1 MANKATVNGFVLV
14 YDRERVKDSV
24 NLLNEIRNDFYLVDD
39 MLYNSVMSIVNT
51 KGFDLIENGN
61 FDIDMRMPEKLV
73 EQCRDTNDTIMR
85 NISDMSQMIEG
96 MDTADYI
103 GTSNNEITTQLRRV
117 PVVYGPAPV
126 PKTGVST
133 VPMLVY
139 GPAPA
144 PVVTSTGVFTSPM
157 LVYGPA
163 PTPKTELQPIVS
175 VTEPMLVYGPAPAP
189 KIEVSTAPMLVYG
202 PAPAPKTELQPIVSV
217 TEPMLVYGPAPAPKI
232 GVSTAPMLVYGPAPA
247 PVVTSTGVFT
257 SPMLVYG
264 PAPVPGTDST
274 ASTYDTP
281 SVPVPNPEPTPSYN
295 FDYSSPEYES
305 IPNTAVGSK
314 SLSDFIAPVGLS
326 TVAGLAATTGI
337 GIKRSKDKNKE
348 EENEEEKK

>member
-85 NISDMSQMIEG
+85 NISDMSQMVEG
-96 MDTADYI
+96 MDTADNI

-117 PVVYGPAPV
+117 PV
-126 PKTGVST
+126 
-133 VPMLVY
+133 
-139 GPAPA
+139 
-144 PVVTSTGVFTSPM
+144 
-157 LVYGPA
+157 
-163 PTPKTELQPIVS
+163 
-175 VTEPMLVYGPAPAP
+175 
-189 KIEVSTAPMLVYG
+189 VYG

-264 PAPVPGTDST
+264 PAPVPGTDPT

-326 TVAGLAATTGI
+326 TVAGLAAATGI

>member
-144 PVVTSTGVFTSPM
+144 P
-157 LVYGPA
+157 
-163 PTPKTELQPIVS
+163 
-175 VTEPMLVYGPAPAP
+175 
-189 KIEVSTAPMLVYG
+189 KIGMSTA
-202 PAPAPKTELQPIVSV
+202 
-217 TEPMLVYGPAPAPKI
+217 PMLVYGPAPAPKI
-232 GVSTAPMLVYGPAPA
+232 GVSTTPMLVYGPAPA

-264 PAPVPGTDST
+264 PAPVPGTDPT

-326 TVAGLAATTGI
+326 TVAGLAAATGI